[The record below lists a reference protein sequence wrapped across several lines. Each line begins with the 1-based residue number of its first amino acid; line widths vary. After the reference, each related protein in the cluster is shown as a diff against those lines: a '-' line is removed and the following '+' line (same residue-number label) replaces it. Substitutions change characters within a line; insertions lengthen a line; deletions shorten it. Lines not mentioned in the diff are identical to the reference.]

1 MQLKKRLIQHKH
13 MKMLSI
19 CMSTRLSPTD
29 KNTLLQRKLKLFDST
44 WKITPCLQLL
54 LEKANNKIPSPYSI
68 RNVFPVVQFFLF
80 PCTKQWDGWLETYSE
95 SFWSTHTSCPVPE
108 NWAHHWTTFT
118 IILST
123 LQPIQGL
130 AGSSRDHP
138 LFPFPIRRW
147 AHWQLFRTWT
157 QSHPKILLKIHGCV
171 NMHACVCT
179 YVCNGIGKDS
189 NSDLLQ
195 TSQKRTVSQR
205 EWNCQ
210 LKRVKMGSFSYKTSI
225 SKMHK

>member
-1 MQLKKRLIQHKH
+1 MFFQWSNSFYSPVQSNGMVDWKPTASPSEVPTLPFQSHRTELITEQPSQSL
-13 MKMLSI
+13 LS
-19 CMSTRLSPTD
+19 
-29 KNTLLQRKLKLFDST
+29 
-44 WKITPCLQLL
+44 
-54 LEKANNKIPSPYSI
+54 A
-68 RNVFPVVQFFLF
+68 
-80 PCTKQWDGWLETYSE
+80 
-95 SFWSTHTSCPVPE
+95 
-108 NWAHHWTTFT
+108 
-118 IILST
+118 

-138 LFPFPIRRW
+138 LFPFPTHRW